1 MKTLKRIWNYLTFLN
16 NEKINAQVFM
26 GRGKF

>member
-1 MKTLKRIWNYLTFLN
+1 MKTLKRAWNYLTFLY
-16 NEKINAQVFM
+16 NETINAQVFM